1 LYFYK
6 NLLIRIESTDSIWI
20 QIETTYKIKYEY
32 SIEMSKS
39 RKSSKKS
46 RRQRRQRRGGSQH
59 VEGAPLNYALAGDY
73 ASRASLA
80 QGADYFKYHEGQ
92 HGGQAPLYAITD
104 SATSNA
110 MLSGPARLNGL
121 NQAFADIAGLQDG
134 GRRRRSHR
142 RSKRHGGKRRGSK
155 RRGSKRRGSKHCRS
169 KKHGGKRRG
178 SKRRGSKKRRHTRR
192 RGGSLGYST
201 FPSKGMLLSGSE
213 YSQAGLN
220 PEWRDNVEFDAA
232 TIRGSQ

>member
-1 LYFYK
+1 METTISIK
-6 NLLIRIESTDSIWI
+6 IRIETM
-20 QIETTYKIKYEY
+20 YRIKYEY

-59 VEGAPLNYALAGDY
+59 VEGAPLNYSLAGDY
-73 ASRASLA
+73 ASRTSLA

-92 HGGQAPLYAITD
+92 HGGEAPLSAITD
-104 SATSNA
+104 SASSNA
-110 MLSGPARLNGL
+110 MLAGPARLTGL

-134 GRRRRSHR
+134 GKRRRRGS
-142 RSKRHGGKRRGSK
+142 KRRGSK
-155 RRGSKRRGSKHCRS
+155 RRGSKRRGSKRS
-169 KKHGGKRRG
+169 GSKRRGTKKHGGKRRG
-178 SKRRGSKKRRHTRR
+178 SKRSAKRSAKRRGSKRHTRR

-213 YSQAGLN
+213 YDQAGLN
-220 PEWRDNVEFDAA
+220 PGWNDNVEFDAA